1 MDIKRWPTFLALMF
15 TLSFRVFALAQE
27 SNDNP
32 DVPRA
37 EPQAP
42 TGTIVVGEVVEGVR
56 GPNRKLVDGK
66 EVIEIPNA
74 TGKPV
79 YVFADPGQAGPF
91 LFGGTSKMMIGVS
104 MAEVPDSL
112 RAHLSLDEGVGL
124 LVGAVFPNGPAAKA
138 GLQRYDILLKAG
150 GQDLKQAKDLLTL
163 VESAESKP
171 ISIQFQ
177 RRGELKTVEVTPTK
191 REEMTLTAT
200 SAQPAGDLVVRRAD
214 GQPLTLTLT
223 NGQVAPNTNVTFTSS
238 TVPPAPLDSLTKSI
252 QALTEQ
258 VERLQK
264 SIDQLEKKS
273 VAPETAPPSEK
284 QGATEE

>member
-15 TLSFRVFALAQE
+15 TLSFRVFAFAQG
-27 SNDNP
+27 SNDKP
-32 DVPRA
+32 DVPRV

-56 GPNRKLVDGK
+56 DPNRKLVDGK

-79 YVFADPGQAGPF
+79 YVLAAPGQAVPF
-91 LFGGTSKMMIGVS
+91 IFSSSSKMMIGVS
-104 MAEVPDSL
+104 MAVLPDSL
-112 RAHLSLDEGVGL
+112 RAHLSLAEGTGI
-124 LVGAVFPNGPAAKA
+124 LVGAVVPNGPAAKA
-138 GLQRYDILLKAG
+138 GLQQYDILLKAG
-150 GQDLKQAKDLLTL
+150 GQDLKQAKDLLVL
-163 VESAESKP
+163 IEASESKP
-171 ISIQFQ
+171 ISIQYQ
-177 RRGELKTVEVTPTK
+177 RRGELKTVEVTPVK
-191 REEMTLTAT
+191 REEMTLTA
-200 SAQPAGDLVVRRAD
+200 SSIGQDAPLVFN
-214 GQPLTLTLT
+214 LT
-223 NGQVAPNTNVTFTSS
+223 NGQPLNLTNAKVNFTSS

>member
-27 SNDNP
+27 SNDKP

-74 TGKPV
+74 TGNPV
-79 YVFADPGQAGPF
+79 YVFADPGQAGPLHF
-91 LFGGTSKMMIGVS
+91 GTSSKVLIGVA

-112 RAHLSLDEGVGL
+112 RAHLSLAEGTGI
-124 LVGAVFPNGPAAKA
+124 LVGAVVPNGPAAKA
-138 GLQRYDILLKAG
+138 GLQQYDILLKAG
-150 GQDLKQAKDLLTL
+150 GQDLKQAKDLLAL
-163 VESAESKP
+163 IEASESKP

-177 RRGELKTVEVTPTK
+177 RRGELKTVEVTPIK
-191 REEMTLTAT
+191 REELTLTA
-200 SAQPAGDLVVRRAD
+200 SSIQMQGGQDAPLVFN
-214 GQPLTLTLT
+214 LT
-223 NGQVAPNTNVTFTSS
+223 NGQPLNLTNAKVNFTSS

-273 VAPETAPPSEK
+273 VAPEAAPPSEK